1 MPGTTPPGEAE
12 GKGPSAYTCKQD
24 TTTQHV
30 TTGAGLPPVNHMS
43 AARRDAK
50 SCVAHGGRDP
60 KGLPHGAGQTAGE
73 QNGRGPDVRL
83 PGSPQ
88 AKGLDLLVPL
98 QGGLKLPSHAAGS
111 GKPRGGRRVAGRATN
126 CAGFATVTRDRYRVV
141 PAGEPGAREAEA
153 YGSQHRVL

>member
-1 MPGTTPPGEAE
+1 MPGTSPPGEAE
-12 GKGPSAYTCKQD
+12 GKGPSAYIVKQA

-73 QNGRGPDVRL
+73 RNGHDPDVRL
-83 PGSPQ
+83 PGSPHRREDPP
-88 AKGLDLLVPL
+88 ALHGAWGDEPL
-98 QGGLKLPSHAAGS
+98 S
-111 GKPRGGRRVAGRATN
+111 
-126 CAGFATVTRDRYRVV
+126 RDCIGCVEAVV
-141 PAGEPGAREAEA
+141 R
-153 YGSQHRVL
+153 SCV

>member
-1 MPGTTPPGEAE
+1 MPGTSPPGEAE
-12 GKGPSAYTCKQD
+12 GKGPSAYIGKQD

-73 QNGRGPDVRL
+73 RNGHDPDARL

-88 AKGLDLLVPL
+88 AKAKLRAQLAAQIAALDEDLE
-98 QGGLKLPSHAAGS
+98 
-111 GKPRGGRRVAGRATN
+111 
-126 CAGFATVTRDRYRVV
+126 TRQ
-141 PAGEPGAREAEA
+141 AEA
-153 YGSQHRVL
+153 ASNERRQVTDAAADDVDGGADEDQVQGEGRPATGHG